1 MVKDDIK
8 SPRNAKLHNYFYSFS
23 KIHSNNPW
31 IISEPI
37 KTEIARL
44 PDFIGSP
51 VQNQEHNN
59 THKKVTALMR
69 SDFFENV

>member
-1 MVKDDIK
+1 MG
-8 SPRNAKLHNYFYSFS
+8 LHNYFQFLS

-31 IISEPI
+31 IIIEPI
-37 KTEIARL
+37 KTEIAKL

-51 VQNQEHNN
+51 VQNQEHNK
-59 THKKVTALMR
+59 THKKVTALIR

>member
-1 MVKDDIK
+1 L
-8 SPRNAKLHNYFYSFS
+8 SLS

-31 IISEPI
+31 IINDPI

-51 VQNQEHNN
+51 VQNQEHIS
-59 THKKVTALMR
+59 THKKVVALIKR
-69 SDFFENV
+69 DFFENV